1 MKGLF
6 KGFRKEDLIM
16 MKPKML
22 IDILATSLAITN
34 TAFEAMNEEMK
45 QMRKELAELKGETK
59 KG

>member
-1 MKGLF
+1 
-6 KGFRKEDLIM
+6 M
-16 MKPKML
+16 MKPKAL
-22 IDILATSLAITN
+22 IDIMATNLALTN

>member
-16 MKPKML
+16 MKPKAL
-22 IDILATSLAITN
+22 IDILATSLALTN